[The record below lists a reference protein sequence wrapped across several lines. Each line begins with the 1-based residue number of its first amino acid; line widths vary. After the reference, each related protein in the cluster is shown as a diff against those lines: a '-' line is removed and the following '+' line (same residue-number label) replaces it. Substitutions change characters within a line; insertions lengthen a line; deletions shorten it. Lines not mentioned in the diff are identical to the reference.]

1 MMMMMMMMI
10 YQSTYCT
17 CRVSNTLSAWYPE
30 EGKCIGL
37 HSKNSR
43 LISDNSYAATAKLR
57 ADLV

>member
-1 MMMMMMMMI
+1 MMMMI